1 MNFLFYL
8 VIVKKAAAEENEDL
22 ITNTVGTNPKFY
34 LKPVTV
40 MPLDTF
46 SSTHGPYTDLDG
58 ESDRMEPSL
67 ASVANQVPNIQAMQ

>member
-1 MNFLFYL
+1 MDFLFYL

-22 ITNTVGTNPKFY
+22 MTSGGVGTNPKFY

-46 SSTHGPYTDLDG
+46 ACTHGPYTEVNGKLFITLTVRLDKAFK
-58 ESDRMEPSL
+58 L
-67 ASVANQVPNIQAMQ
+67 